1 MLVVLFLG
9 LIISSTVAVPL
20 VPFMSENDNPN
31 EFSDYGKNILCY
43 FVITRFENVFS
54 FFFTKDNGV
63 QARLNPC
70 ILSGWLE
77 INHAP
82 CIINCFLNGYSGGWC
97 DDGKCNCREQRLV

>member
-43 FVITRFENVFS
+43 FVITRFKNVFS
-54 FFFTKDNGV
+54 FFLRKTMVFKRSSIHAFYQD
-63 QARLNPC
+63 
-70 ILSGWLE
+70 GW
-77 INHAP
+77 
-82 CIINCFLNGYSGGWC
+82 
-97 DDGKCNCREQRLV
+97 K